1 MLDLFRLDEGR
12 PPSGSP
18 VGERSPPGK
27 GTAMRTRPL
36 YDVAA
41 LLARIGVGVVF
52 IAHGWQKIQ
61 VGVTA
66 TAAGFDHMGVPV
78 PTAAAVYATFVELL
92 GGAALILGLGLPVAG
107 LLLFADM
114 LGAFIFVN
122 VEHGLFVTDQGMA
135 KEGFEL
141 VLVLGLASLLFA
153 TGGGGRITLDSRIFP
168 RRSEPPGGHAPR
180 QISGTQTGTQTG
192 TKTGRRTRGRLGFGR
207 SKDADGPG
215 TGGTGSE
222 PVTTAPAVAS
232 PKPLPTRPA
241 GPPAGRSP
249 GAKPPVSSTD
259 TTAETPR
266 LAADIVEDTSRD
278 TLVAGPKRPRKPTG
292 GGNAQ
297 I

>member
-1 MLDLFRLDEGR
+1 
-12 PPSGSP
+12 
-18 VGERSPPGK
+18 
-27 GTAMRTRPL
+27 MRTRPL

-66 TAAGFDHMGVPV
+66 TAHNFDLLGVPV

-168 RRSEPPGGHAPR
+168 RRTESPGGHAFDR
-180 QISGTQTGTQTG
+180 QNTDKQS
-192 TKTGRRTRGRLGFGR
+192 TGRQARGRLGIGR
-207 SKDADGPG
+207 RQAGGQGAGEPGAHDAAA
-215 TGGTGSE
+215 E
-222 PVTTAPAVAS
+222 PAAAP
-232 PKPLPTRPA
+232 
-241 GPPAGRSP
+241 
-249 GAKPPVSSTD
+249 AKPPAAKPSAIKPPASSAD
-259 TTAETPR
+259 TTTEIPR

-278 TLVAGPKRPRKPTG
+278 TLVAGRKRPRKPTG
-292 GGNAQ
+292 GNV
-297 I
+297 